1 MNKNEEC
8 LKVLEDNYSGIKLLS
23 NIENDQDGYLYAIQ
37 YNIIV
42 SINRRWMGVIWVN
55 DKEEEITFVVNSNND
70 YSKID
75 NEEERTLV
83 QTLIEV
89 ITPYF

>member
-75 NEEERTLV
+75 KEEERTLV